1 MAQNEWESAPIDKTD
16 PSNLLN
22 FGRRTGSIDN
32 FKKLDPNLQQNLI
45 DAAEEYF
52 KRTGQKL
59 QVNSSY
65 RSVQDQKRL
74 YDESISA
81 GREGFTASGMPI
93 AKPGQ
98 SKHQSSVAVDIQQ
111 GRNPIAQEI
120 LSQYGLKQTVK
131 NDPVHFE
138 FAPVTPKAE
147 PKPVQPTQPQPVQPV
162 APVAVAQPQP
172 APPAPPRQRGRIG
185 PQPGGFMGAEGPG
198 PTLADFANAV
208 KQGGQNLATLTNPLA
223 RGATFGASVYPEAA
237 IRQQPGESYQQAL
250 ARTRQIYEQQG
261 QAFPAY
267 QIGGELVGGLVSG
280 VGAGAGLT
288 KAAAPVVGK
297 ALAPVVGQTLAG
309 AGGAGTTTYT
319 ATPET
324 TAQQAGIAAGVGGAI
339 GGGATAVTALG
350 NKLVNKL
357 GQKTIREGVESAL
370 VKAQSENAIERTNAR
385 SDLTNIFYDRYKQFQ
400 RSADK
405 PQWQKFLGVD
415 DPKVAKDI
423 AKNMSMA
430 DFARLTT
437 QNVDSLNF
445 AREAA
450 SAAGTAPRAGAKAEQ
465 GMANILRLRSLAEGA
480 VGQQMMPATLG
491 GLGGALYG
499 GAMGYDPTTTGFG
512 GALAG
517 AMLGPRVVAM
527 GSGAAGAYALTP
539 AFQRAV
545 ISAGPAAQAVST
557 PIVGQAAKSM
567 TAKPANEWESAPIVK
582 D

>member
-16 PSNLLN
+16 PTNLIN
-22 FGRRTGSIDN
+22 FGKKTGSVDN

-45 DAAEEYF
+45 NAAEAFYQ
-52 KRTGQKL
+52 RTGEKL
-59 QVNSSY
+59 QVNSGY

-74 YDESISA
+74 YDESIAA

-98 SKHQSSVAVDIQQ
+98 SKHQSKVAVDIQQ
-111 GRNPIAQEI
+111 GRNPVAQEI
-120 LSQYGLKQTVK
+120 LSQYGLKQPHK

-147 PKPVQPTQPQPVQPV
+147 PQTQPVQPVQPV
-162 APVAVAQPQP
+162 AVAPQPIQAAQP
-172 APPAPPRQRGRIG
+172 APAAPQPRQRGRIG

-198 PTLADFANAV
+198 PTLADFGNV
-208 KQGGQNLATLTNPLA
+208 IKQGGQNLATLTNPLA
-223 RGATFGASVYPEAA
+223 RGATFGTSVYPEAA

-267 QIGGELVGGLVSG
+267 QMGGELVGGLISG

-288 KAAAPVVGK
+288 KVAAPVVGK

-309 AGGAGTTTYT
+309 AAGAGTTTYT

-324 TAQQAGIAAGVGGAI
+324 TLEQAGIAAGVGGAV

-350 NKLVNKL
+350 NKLINKL
-357 GQKTIREGVESAL
+357 GEKTIRESVENAL
-370 VKAQSENAIERTNAR
+370 VKAQSPNTIERKTAR
-385 SDLTNIFYDRYKQFQ
+385 SDLINIFGDRYKIFQ

-405 PQWQKFLGVD
+405 PKWKEMLGVD
-415 DPKVAKDI
+415 DPKEAKEI
-423 AKNMSMA
+423 AKNMSLPDFSRMMTESA
-430 DFARLTT
+430 DRLT
-437 QNVDSLNF
+437 F

-450 SAAGTAPRAGAKAEQ
+450 YKSGIAPRAGALSEEKVAQ
-465 GMANILRLRSLAEGA
+465 VLKYRSLAEGA
-480 VGQQMMPATLG
+480 MGQLAPTTLG
-491 GLGGALYG
+491 GLGGALVGGTYG
-499 GAMGYDPTTTGFG
+499 VDPTTAGFG

-517 AMLGPRVVAM
+517 AVLGPRAVSM
-527 GSGAAGAYALTP
+527 GSGAAGAYTLSPALK
-539 AFQRAV
+539 RAV
-545 ISAGPAAQAVST
+545 VAAGPAMQTIST

-567 TAKPANEWESAPIVK
+567 TAKPVNEWESAPRVK